1 MLKMAKKT
9 KAKLPNVAFGFGT
22 KFHLTADE
30 IMVYIHIQF
39 AKQVG
44 LMDSEVTRT
53 TVDML
58 IDDLGW
64 WTSKE
69 SRDRSKMVKILESL
83 EAKGYI
89 TIESTSEKMSK
100 GILTITIVAEMRETK
115 AEVSVKW
122 KVNTFK
128 FFGYTEI
135 YGDDYNLAEKDGQKL
150 IVVAYVLWRS
160 GVEGYKIANKE
171 WELVLDV
178 TDKTAREIVNNT
190 AVVKISG
197 VKYKDENGQVKQ
209 EPNTYIPE
217 KKVSAK
223 SKMERAEQRATNMT
237 YLEKFREKVTDIKY
251 MHDDE
256 VLMEL
261 NDSKTKLTWKGYEA
275 WKETDCPILKEAGNR
290 KFEILEKAGQT
301 WLKKKLEEDYLKRK
315 QNHEQ
320 QKMLMDKHLESLMES
335 MDESDFTSSYKPKIN
350 NVDSHI
356 FFD

>member
-30 IMVYIHIQF
+30 VMVYIHIQF

-115 AEVSVKW
+115 AEASVKW

-160 GVEGYKIANKE
+160 GVKGYKIANKE

-223 SKMERAEQRATNMT
+223 SKMERVKQTATNMT

-251 MHDDE
+251 KHDDK

-261 NDSKTKLTWKGYEA
+261 NDSKTKLDWKGYKA
-275 WKETDCPILKEAGNR
+275 WKETDCHILKEAGNK

-301 WLKKKLEEDYLKRK
+301 WIRKDLEDDYQERLE
-315 QNHEQ
+315 NQ
-320 QKMLMDKHLESLMES
+320 QRTHRMMEIH
-335 MDESDFTSSYKPKIN
+335 MNDIEGYEEFQTSYKPKENIEN
-350 NVDSHI
+350 N
-356 FFD
+356 FFDECM